1 MNHIRRIMNGDYWTL
16 RRVGRLNQLFLSII
30 RGFRGFDL
38 LRAALGVVAANGASF
53 HAHDGATLPH
63 ASAHG
68 ALSHLRHNDRWSHHR
83 APDP

>member
-1 MNHIRRIMNGDYWTL
+1 MNDIRRIMNGDYWTR
-16 RRVGRLNQLFLSII
+16 RRVGRLNQLFLSAI

-63 ASAHG
+63 ASESVRPTPRA
-68 ALSHLRHNDRWSHHR
+68 ALPPRLGIENSI
-83 APDP
+83 